1 MRTTVRRLC
10 GQHPGGPNGVA
21 DQLCARM
28 SAPISPPSRRNSGAR
43 PPPPLPH
50 MRFTRSASIE
60 KQYQCDRN
68 NPPAGRQEMSPK
80 PDTPIPAINWLVRLG
95 VHAPR
100 RLRRLC
106 RNRTFSGFRTWPKPC
121 PAWTVAT
128 WPKQTLFVV
137 VLFVRL
143 FVVVV
148 LSLFSSVPLLRDLA
162 RYEFG
167 KIVE

>member
-95 VHAPR
+95 FHAPR
-100 RLRRLC
+100 RFAPTLSKPDIFRIPDLAETMPGMDGCDLAEADIICRRPFRPALRR
-106 RNRTFSGFRTWPKPC
+106 RRP
-121 PAWTVAT
+121 
-128 WPKQTLFVV
+128 Q
-137 VLFVRL
+137 
-143 FVVVV
+143 
-148 LSLFSSVPLLRDLA
+148 PL
-162 RYEFG
+162 
-167 KIVE
+167 